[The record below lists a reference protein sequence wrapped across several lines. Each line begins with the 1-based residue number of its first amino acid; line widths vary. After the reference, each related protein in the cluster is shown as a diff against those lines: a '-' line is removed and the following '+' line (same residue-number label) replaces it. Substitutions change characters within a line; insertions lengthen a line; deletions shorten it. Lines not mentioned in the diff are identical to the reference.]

1 MREPGRPPAGRPPPS
16 ARPSEGHREAK
27 EPSAMREPGPSAV
40 RRVKI
45 GGPVWVGL
53 GSNYGHF

>member
-1 MREPGRPPAGRPPPS
+1 MREPGWAVRPAADRPPS
-16 ARPSEGHREAK
+16 ARLHREAK